1 MLTYIYTH
9 NSNKRNNTL
18 RALKN
23 LTPSY
28 NDSVENFKKIY
39 KKCLGSSSTAT
50 EVKLMLNQ
58 FQFAD
63 GATTDEKFDAIK
75 VMISTIAKN
84 KADDSTSEDEEV
96 DNSGKPK
103 VSGITTTKAHECPYC
118 AGNTWDKTV
127 QANAGN
133 CPGKNE
139 VYTGLGR
146 DGRAKLM
153 SKNCPRLLNR
163 KSNNQNG
170 NSRGK
175 GKFGN
180 GNSGNDRNKGNG
192 KFKGNCHEC
201 GQWDGGHVGSPN
213 TI

>member
-1 MLTYIYTH
+1 
-9 NSNKRNNTL
+9 
-18 RALKN
+18 
-23 LTPSY
+23 
-28 NDSVENFKKIY
+28 
-39 KKCLGSSSTAT
+39 
-50 EVKLMLNQ
+50 
-58 FQFAD
+58 
-63 GATTDEKFDAIK
+63 
-75 VMISTIAKN
+75 MISTIAKN

-146 DGRAKLM
+146 DGLEKLM

-201 GQWDGGHVGSPN
+201 GQWGHRASECPRRRNNNNRGNDRGGNRVREKRKVATLKNQVRQLKKQNKRLKRRRNNNQGRGGGNGNNADNENDNDSDSSVN
-213 TI
+213 LEDED

>member
-1 MLTYIYTH
+1 MQ
-9 NSNKRNNTL
+9 NR
-18 RALKN
+18 
-23 LTPSY
+23 
-28 NDSVENFKKIY
+28 
-39 KKCLGSSSTAT
+39 
-50 EVKLMLNQ
+50 
-58 FQFAD
+58 
-63 GATTDEKFDAIK
+63 
-75 VMISTIAKN
+75 ISTIAQRLAN
-84 KADDSTSEDEEV
+84 LSPDEEEA
-96 DNSGKPK
+96 DGSGKPK
-103 VSGITTTKAHECPYC
+103 VGGITTTKAHECPYC

-139 VYTGLGR
+139 VYTGMGR
-146 DGRAKLM
+146 DGREKLM
-153 SKNCPRLLNR
+153 SKNCPRLLNS

-201 GQWDGGHVGSPN
+201 GQWGHRASECPKRRNNNNRGNDRGGNRVREKRKVATLKNQVRQLKKQNKRLKRRRNNNQGRGGGNGNNADNEDDNDSDSSVDQN
-213 TI
+213 ND